1 LTSKPPSPSPPAL
14 IETVI
19 QPSHGWSWFSWREL
33 HAYRDLLW
41 QLARR
46 DIVSRYKQTILGP
59 LWNVIQPVLTTIVF
73 MVIFSRV
80 ARIPTN
86 GVPSSLFYMCGLLP
100 WNFFSMTFQSTAT
113 TFLVNAN
120 MFGKVYFPRLIVPLS
135 STLSNLVA
143 LGIQLATFLL
153 IFLFEKFGPRGA
165 SFHMTTSVLLLPLI
179 FAQVALL
186 SLGIGFWI
194 AALAAK
200 FRDFVILSAFLLQ
213 LWMYA
218 TPVVF
223 PLTRVPAR
231 WLWVFEL
238 NPMTFP
244 LEATRQVLLGV
255 GTPTL
260 LLFVYSIVITLLISI
275 GGILLFQ
282 RVGRNLVDVI

>member
-1 LTSKPPSPSPPAL
+1 MTSKSPTPSPPAL
-14 IETVI
+14 VETVI

-33 HAYRDLLW
+33 YAYRDLLW

-153 IFLFEKFGPRGA
+153 IFLVEKFGPRGA
-165 SFHMTTSVLLLPLI
+165 SFHMTASVLLLPLI
-179 FAQVALL
+179 FVQVALL

-244 LEATRQVLLGV
+244 LEATRQVMLGV
-255 GTPTL
+255 GNPTL
-260 LLFVYSIVITLLISI
+260 LLFVYSILITLLISI

-282 RVGRNLVDVI
+282 RVGRNFVDVI

>member
-1 LTSKPPSPSPPAL
+1 
-14 IETVI
+14 
-19 QPSHGWSWFSWREL
+19 
-33 HAYRDLLW
+33 
-41 QLARR
+41 
-46 DIVSRYKQTILGP
+46 
-59 LWNVIQPVLTTIVF
+59 
-73 MVIFSRV
+73 
-80 ARIPTN
+80 
-86 GVPSSLFYMCGLLP
+86 
-100 WNFFSMTFQSTAT
+100 
-113 TFLVNAN
+113 
-120 MFGKVYFPRLIVPLS
+120 
-135 STLSNLVA
+135 
-143 LGIQLATFLL
+143 
-153 IFLFEKFGPRGA
+153 
-165 SFHMTTSVLLLPLI
+165 
-179 FAQVALL
+179 VALL

-255 GTPTL
+255 GNPTL

-282 RVGRNLVDVI
+282 RVGRNFVDVI